1 MIMYDIK
8 LRKKQTWQYQKGN
21 CLHYNIFRFDGY
33 LYEYQNV
40 SPHYKKR
47 NEMTSPDQ
55 KLDII

>member
-8 LRKKQTWQYQKGN
+8 SRKKQAWQYQKGN
-21 CLHYNIFRFDGY
+21 CVHYNIFRFDGY

-40 SPHYKKR
+40 TSHYKEG
-47 NEMTSPDQ
+47 NEMIFSDQ